1 VKLLKQE
8 QHIMFSPKVFVN
20 ATFATVAV
28 LSLGFASHPA
38 SAESIFVTRG
48 SHGAISIVDK
58 ATIGATVLPT
68 TPSQGNP
75 QIATHG
81 PGGAAYI
88 VSEQQAVKLMMAK
101 AHPSPKLINVGSHG
115 AVQIVE

>member
-1 VKLLKQE
+1 
-8 QHIMFSPKVFVN
+8 MFSPKVFVN

-58 ATIGATVLPT
+58 ATVGATALPT

-75 QIATHG
+75 QLATHG

-88 VSEQQAVKLMMAK
+88 VSEPQAVKLMMAK